1 MSKPTILCVDDE
13 RNVLLTLRNQLM
25 QEFPNFMIEIAES
38 AEEALE
44 VVEDLLDNGIDL
56 PLVIADQIMPRMKG
70 DQFLIELND
79 RYPKILKVMLT
90 GQASA
95 EEVGNAVNRGSL
107 YRFMSKPW
115 NKQDLQLTVSEALRS
130 YQQDRKIEQQYLD
143 LEQAKLELENL
154 NTNLEKQVQERTQ
167 QLQISEERYRI
178 ISEISPVGIFCN
190 DTKGT
195 CTYANAKTLQI
206 TGLTLDENLGEG
218 WGKNLHPDDRGWM
231 YNTWTNFVEQINLG
245 NDAEY
250 CIEHRY
256 LYPDG
261 SIKWGFVQAVPE
273 LNTNGDVVGF
283 VGAVSDISDR
293 KTNEEALRQSEAK
306 QRALVEALPD
316 LVMRVSREGIYL
328 DFYATRA
335 FSVIGKTGDYIG
347 THISDSLPSN
357 LVERRMN
364 AIHAALETKEMQIYE
379 QEISVGDNLQIEEFR
394 VVACGENEVLIVG
407 RDISDR
413 KRAEIAL
420 RESES
425 HKAALIRA
433 LPDLIMRIHKD
444 GTYLEF
450 HSTES
455 FKVFG
460 NAEDFVGTNL
470 NKDLPPNIVEQRMRM
485 INEALKTG
493 DIQLY
498 EQEILVDGKI
508 QTEEVRIVPYTD
520 DQVILLVRDISDRK
534 HAEEAL
540 KRSEEITKE
549 REQQFLSLLNNI
561 PHIAWLKDR
570 DGRFLAVNEP
580 FAQACGYESSQLV
593 GLNDLD
599 IWDHQLAE
607 AYIQDD
613 REVINFGK
621 QKQVEERLLTADG
634 TYRWIVTS
642 KSPVFND
649 SRQSIGT
656 AGIAM
661 DITDRKQSELALQS
675 LLEGTAAVTGKEFFP
690 ELVKHIAIALDVSY
704 VFITKLSGE
713 NLETMAWYTDDLI
726 QPNFTY
732 SIAHSPC
739 ERAFRDGIYNCSSG
753 VKQLFP
759 LNEDLAKMDV
769 DNYMGTALQNSA
781 GKKIGVICVL
791 NHQPLANPKRAELL
805 LRIFGARASAELERM
820 QVFEDLQIL
829 NAELEQRVQER
840 TQELL
845 KASNFLEAI
854 IENLPVALF
863 VKNGKEER
871 FGEFLLWNNTCET
884 MFGLTKAQAIGRP
897 LYDIFPK
904 EQSDFFEKKD
914 RSSFALNKIED
925 IPEEPIDSFT
935 LGRRI
940 LHTIKVPVFDE
951 HGSPDYLICI
961 SEDISDRKAA
971 ELERDRLL
979 QELSQ
984 LNKNLELRVEERTA
998 ELVNAQERIIA
1009 QEKLASLGT
1018 LTAGIAHE
1026 LRNPL
1031 NFVTNYALGSIEL
1044 SQELLETIEPLFPSL
1059 EPDTS
1064 NLVESLIA
1072 DLQENST
1079 TIRAHSQR
1087 AENIIS
1093 NMMQHARTD
1102 DTKAIPQPT
1111 QINDLLDQS
1120 LKLAYH
1126 SKKMLDSNFNVT
1138 IQTDYTANLDLVDLV
1153 TGSMSRAFIN
1163 LIDNAC
1169 DAMRQ
1174 QKDLL
1179 NILKDT
1185 ENYHPMLRLSTRSLG
1200 DRVEIRIRDNGCGIA
1215 PEIQSQILDPFF
1227 TTKPPGEGT
1236 GLGLFLTHDIIVKQ
1250 HKGTLTINPIASQF
1264 TEIIVTIPYRYT

>member
-13 RNVLLTLRNQLM
+13 RNVLFTLRNQLM
-25 QEFPNFMIEIAES
+25 RYFPDFMIEIAES

-44 VVEDLLDNGIDL
+44 VVEDLLDNGL
-56 PLVIADQIMPRMKG
+56 EVPLVIADQIMPRMKG
-70 DQFLIELND
+70 DQFLIELHD
-79 RYPKILKVMLT
+79 RHPKILKVMLT
-90 GQASA
+90 GHASA
-95 EEVGNAVNRGSL
+95 EVVGNVVNRASL

-115 NKQDLQLTVSEALRS
+115 NKQDLQLTVSEALQS
-130 YQQDRKIEQQYLD
+130 YQKDRKIEQQYLD
-143 LEQAKLELENL
+143 LEQSKLELEDL
-154 NTNLEKQVQERTQ
+154 NANLEKQVQDRTQ

-190 DTKGT
+190 DTKGI

-206 TGLTLDENLGEG
+206 TGLTLDENLGNG

-231 YNTWTNFVEQINLG
+231 YNAWTNFVEQINLG

-261 SIKWGFVQAVPE
+261 SIKWGLVQAVPE
-273 LNTNGDVVGF
+273 SDANGDVVGF

-293 KTNEEALRQSEAK
+293 KKNEEALRLSEAK
-306 QRALVEALPD
+306 HRALIEALPD

-328 DFYATRA
+328 DFYATSA
-335 FSVIGKTGDYIG
+335 FRVIGKTGDFIG
-347 THISDSLPSN
+347 THIRDSLPPD

-364 AIHAALETKEMQIYE
+364 AINAALETKEMQIYE
-379 QEISVGDNLQIEEFR
+379 QEISVSENVQTEECR
-394 VVACGENEVLIVG
+394 VVACGKNEVLIVG

-413 KRAEIAL
+413 KLAEIAL

-433 LPDLIMRIHKD
+433 LPDLIMRISKD

-460 NAEDFVGTNL
+460 DAEDFVGTNL
-470 NKDLPPNIVEQRMRM
+470 EQDLPPSVVEQRMKM
-485 INEALKTG
+485 INEALETG

-520 DQVILLVRDISDRK
+520 DEVLLLVRDIS
-534 HAEEAL
+534 
-540 KRSEEITKE
+540 
-549 REQQFLSLLNNI
+549 
-561 PHIAWLKDR
+561 
-570 DGRFLAVNEP
+570 
-580 FAQACGYESSQLV
+580 
-593 GLNDLD
+593 
-599 IWDHQLAE
+599 
-607 AYIQDD
+607 
-613 REVINFGK
+613 
-621 QKQVEERLLTADG
+621 
-634 TYRWIVTS
+634 
-642 KSPVFND
+642 
-649 SRQSIGT
+649 
-656 AGIAM
+656 
-661 DITDRKQSELALQS
+661 DRKQSELALQS

-690 ELVKHIAIALDVSY
+690 ELVKHIAIALDVSH
-704 VFITKLSGE
+704 VFITKVAGE
-713 NLETMAWYTDDLI
+713 NLETMAWYADKQI
-726 QPNFTY
+726 QPNFIY
-732 SIAHSPC
+732 PIAHTPSGS
-739 ERAFRDGIYNCSSG
+739 AFRNGIYNCSSG

-759 LNEDLAKMDV
+759 LDEDLVKMDV
-769 DNYMGTALQNSA
+769 DNYIGVVLQNSA
-781 GKKIGVICVL
+781 DEKIGVICVL

-829 NAELEQRVQER
+829 NTELEQRVQER

-845 KASNFLEAI
+845 KARNFLEAI
-854 IENLPVALF
+854 IENIPVALF

-884 MFGLTKAQAIGRP
+884 MFGLTKEQAIGRS
-897 LYDIFPK
+897 LYNVFPK
-904 EQSDFFEKKD
+904 EQSEFFKEKD
-914 RSSFALNKIED
+914 YSSFALGKIED
-925 IPEEPIDSFT
+925 IPEESIDSLT

-951 HGSPDYLICI
+951 HGKPDYLICI

-984 LNKNLELRVEERTA
+984 LNKSLELRVEERTVA
-998 ELVNAQERIIA
+998 LVNAQERIIA

-1031 NFVTNYALGSIEL
+1031 NFVTNYAKGSIEL
-1044 SQELLETIEPLFPSL
+1044 SQELLETIQPLFPSL

-1064 NLVESLIA
+1064 DLVEALIA

-1079 TIRAHSQR
+1079 TIRSHSQR

-1102 DTKAIPQPT
+1102 DAKASPQPT

-1126 SKKMLDSNFNVT
+1126 SKKMLDSNFNIT
-1138 IQTDYTANLDLVDLV
+1138 ILTDYTDNLDIVDLV

-1169 DAMRQ
+1169 DAMRH

-1179 NILKDT
+1179 DFSKDA
-1185 ENYHPMLRLSTRSLG
+1185 ENYHPTLNLSTRSLG

-1250 HKGTLTINPIASQF
+1250 HKGTLTINPNASQF

>member
-13 RNVLLTLRNQLM
+13 RNILLTLRNQLM
-25 QEFPNFMIEIAES
+25 QDFPDFMIEIAES
-38 AEEALE
+38 AEEAIE
-44 VVEDLLDNGIDL
+44 VVEDLLSNGIEL

-115 NKQDLQLTVSEALRS
+115 NKHDLQLTVSEALRS
-130 YQQDRKIEQQYLD
+130 YQQSRKIEQQYSD
-143 LEQAKLELENL
+143 LEQAKLELEDL
-154 NTNLEKQVQERTQ
+154 NTSLEKQVQDRTQ

-178 ISEISPVGIFCN
+178 ISEISPVGIFSN
-190 DTKGT
+190 DAKGN

-206 TGLTLDENLGEG
+206 TGLTSEENLGDG
-218 WGKNLHPDDRGWM
+218 WGKNLHPDDRVWM
-231 YNTWTNFVEQINLG
+231 YEAWTNFVEQSNLG
-245 NDAEY
+245 HNVEY

-261 SIKWGFVQAVPE
+261 STKWGFVQAVPE
-273 LNTNGDVVGF
+273 RNLNGDVVGF

-293 KTNEEALRQSEAK
+293 KKNEELIRLSEQK
-306 QRALVEALPD
+306 QRALIGALPD

-328 DFYATRA
+328 DFYSTST
-335 FSVIGKTGDYIG
+335 FKVIGKAGGFVG
-347 THISDSLPSN
+347 THINDTLPPE
-357 LVERRMN
+357 LAARRMN
-364 AIHAALETKEMQIYE
+364 AIHNALATKEIQVYE
-379 QEISVGDNLQIEEFR
+379 QEILIGGQLQIEECR
-394 VVACGENEVLIVG
+394 VVACGEDEVLIVG

-413 KRAEIAL
+413 KFAEIAL
-420 RESES
+420 RKSES

-450 HSTES
+450 HSTDN

-460 NAEDFVGTNL
+460 EAEDFVGKHLDKNL
-470 NKDLPPNIVEQRMRM
+470 SPNVVDQRIKM
-485 INEALKTG
+485 INESLETG
-493 DIQLY
+493 DIQIY
-498 EQEILVDGKI
+498 EQEVLVDGKT

-520 DQVILLVRDISDRK
+520 DEVLLLVRDIS
-534 HAEEAL
+534 
-540 KRSEEITKE
+540 
-549 REQQFLSLLNNI
+549 
-561 PHIAWLKDR
+561 
-570 DGRFLAVNEP
+570 
-580 FAQACGYESSQLV
+580 
-593 GLNDLD
+593 
-599 IWDHQLAE
+599 
-607 AYIQDD
+607 
-613 REVINFGK
+613 
-621 QKQVEERLLTADG
+621 
-634 TYRWIVTS
+634 
-642 KSPVFND
+642 
-649 SRQSIGT
+649 
-656 AGIAM
+656 
-661 DITDRKQSELALQS
+661 DRKQSELALQS
-675 LLEGTAAVTGKEFFP
+675 LLEGTASVTGQEFFP
-690 ELVKHIAIALDVSY
+690 ELVKHIAIALDVSH
-704 VFITKLSGE
+704 VFINKFSGE
-713 NLETMAWYTDDLI
+713 KLETMAWYADDRV
-726 QPNFTY
+726 QPNLTY
-732 SIAHSPC
+732 SIANTPC
-739 ERAFRDGIYNCSSG
+739 ERAFRDGIYTCSSRL
-753 VKQLFP
+753 KQLFS
-759 LNEDLAKMDV
+759 LDEDLAKMNV
-769 DNYMGTALQNSA
+769 DNYMGMALQNSA

-791 NHQPLANPKRAELL
+791 NPQPLANPTRAELL

-829 NAELEQRVQER
+829 NIELEQRVRER
-840 TQELL
+840 TKELS
-845 KASNFLEAI
+845 KARNFLEAI

-863 VKNGKEER
+863 VKNGRKER
-871 FGEFLLWNNTCET
+871 FGEFLLWNNTCELI
-884 MFGLTKAQAIGRP
+884 FGCSKEQALGKSV
-897 LYDIFPK
+897 YDFFPK
-904 EQSDFFEKKD
+904 EQSDFFHEKD
-914 RSSFALNKIED
+914 RSSFAIGKIED
-925 IPEEPIDSFT
+925 IPEEPIDSLT

-940 LHTIKVPVFDE
+940 LHTVKVPIFDE
-951 HGSPDYLICI
+951 YGNPDYLICI
-961 SEDISDRKAA
+961 SEDISDRKAT

-984 LNKNLELRVEERTA
+984 LNKSLELRVEERTA
-998 ELVNAQERIIA
+998 ALVNAQERIIA

-1044 SQELLETIEPLFPSL
+1044 SQELLEAIEPLRLSFDF
-1059 EPDTS
+1059 ETS
-1064 NLVESLIA
+1064 DLVETLIA
-1072 DLQENST
+1072 DLQENALS
-1079 TIRAHSQR
+1079 IRTHSQR
-1087 AENIIS
+1087 AENIIF

-1102 DTKAIPQPT
+1102 EAKASPRPT

-1126 SKKMLDSNFNVT
+1126 SKKIQNSNFDIT
-1138 IQTDYTANLDLVDLV
+1138 FQTNYTTDLELVDLV

-1163 LIDNAC
+1163 LIDNAY
-1169 DAMRQ
+1169 DAMRH
-1174 QKDLL
+1174 QK
-1179 NILKDT
+1179 NILDLSKGT
-1185 ENYHPMLRLSTRSLG
+1185 EKYRPTLSLSTRSLG

-1215 PEIQSQILDPFF
+1215 PEIQNKLLDPFF

>member
-25 QEFPNFMIEIAES
+25 QDFPDFMIEIAES
-38 AEEALE
+38 AEEAIE
-44 VVEDLLDNGIDL
+44 VVEDLLSNGIEL

-115 NKQDLQLTVSEALRS
+115 NKHDLQLTVSEALRS
-130 YQQDRKIEQQYLD
+130 YQQARKIEQQYSD
-143 LEQAKLELENL
+143 LEQAKLELEDL
-154 NTNLEKQVQERTQ
+154 NTSLEKQVQDRTQ

-178 ISEISPVGIFCN
+178 ISEISPVGIFSN
-190 DTKGT
+190 DAKGN

-206 TGLTLDENLGEG
+206 TGLTSEENLGDG
-218 WGKNLHPDDRGWM
+218 WGKNLHPDDRVWM
-231 YNTWTNFVEQINLG
+231 YEAWTNFVEQSNLG
-245 NDAEY
+245 HNVEY

-261 SIKWGFVQAVPE
+261 STKWGFVQAVPE
-273 LNTNGDVVGF
+273 RNLNGDVVGF

-293 KTNEEALRQSEAK
+293 KQNEELIRLSEQK
-306 QRALVEALPD
+306 QRALIEALPD

-328 DFYATRA
+328 DFYSTST
-335 FSVIGKTGDYIG
+335 FKVIGKSGGFVG
-347 THISDSLPSN
+347 THINDTLPPE
-357 LVERRMN
+357 LAARRMN
-364 AIHAALETKEMQIYE
+364 AIHNALATKEIQVYE
-379 QEISVGDNLQIEEFR
+379 QEILIGGHLQIEECR
-394 VVACGENEVLIVG
+394 VVACGEDEVVIVG

-413 KRAEIAL
+413 KFAEIAL

-460 NAEDFVGTNL
+460 EAEDFVGNHL
-470 NKDLPPNIVEQRMRM
+470 DKDLSPNVVEQRMKM
-485 INEALKTG
+485 INWALETG
-493 DIQLY
+493 DIQIY
-498 EQEILVDGKI
+498 EQEVLVDGKN

-520 DQVILLVRDISDRK
+520 DEVLLLVRDIS
-534 HAEEAL
+534 
-540 KRSEEITKE
+540 
-549 REQQFLSLLNNI
+549 
-561 PHIAWLKDR
+561 
-570 DGRFLAVNEP
+570 
-580 FAQACGYESSQLV
+580 
-593 GLNDLD
+593 
-599 IWDHQLAE
+599 
-607 AYIQDD
+607 
-613 REVINFGK
+613 
-621 QKQVEERLLTADG
+621 
-634 TYRWIVTS
+634 
-642 KSPVFND
+642 
-649 SRQSIGT
+649 
-656 AGIAM
+656 
-661 DITDRKQSELALQS
+661 DRKQSELALQS
-675 LLEGTAAVTGKEFFP
+675 LLEGTAAVTGQEFFP
-690 ELVKHIAIALDVSY
+690 ELVKHIAIALNVSH
-704 VFITKLSGE
+704 VFITKVCGE
-713 NLETMAWYTDDLI
+713 NLETVAWYADKQI
-726 QPNFTY
+726 QPNLTY
-732 SIAHSPC
+732 PIAYTPC
-739 ERAFRDGIYNCSSG
+739 GSTFQNGIYICSSG
-753 VKQLFP
+753 VKQIFP
-759 LNEDLAKMDV
+759 LDEDLVKMDV
-769 DNYMGTALQNSA
+769 DNYMGMTLQNSA

-791 NHQPLANPKRAELL
+791 NHEPLDNPKRAELL
-805 LRIFGARASAELERM
+805 LRIFGARASAELERTH
-820 QVFEDLQIL
+820 VFEDLQIL
-829 NAELEQRVQER
+829 NAELERRVQER

-845 KASNFLEAI
+845 KARNFLEAI

-863 VKNGKEER
+863 VKNGKEEK
-871 FGEFLLWNNTCET
+871 FGEFLLWNNTCNH
-884 MFGLTKAQAIGRP
+884 MFGCDKEQALGKSV
-897 LYDIFPK
+897 YDFFPK
-904 EQSDFFEKKD
+904 EQSDFFNEKD
-914 RSSFALNKIED
+914 RSSFALGKIED
-925 IPEEPIDSFT
+925 IPEEPIDSLT

-951 HGSPDYLICI
+951 HGKPDYLICI
-961 SEDISDRKAA
+961 SEDISDRKAT

-984 LNKNLELRVEERTA
+984 LNKSLELRVEERTA
-998 ELVNAQERIIA
+998 ALVNAQERIIA

-1031 NFVTNYALGSIEL
+1031 NFVTNYAKGSIEL
-1044 SQELLETIEPLFPSL
+1044 SQELLETIQPLFPSL
-1059 EPDTS
+1059 DLEASDFVT
-1064 NLVESLIA
+1064 SLIA
-1072 DLQENST
+1072 DLQENAT
-1079 TIRAHSQR
+1079 TIRTHSQR
-1087 AENIIS
+1087 AENIIF

-1102 DTKAIPQPT
+1102 EAKASPRST

-1126 SKKMLDSNFNVT
+1126 SKKIQNSNFDIT
-1138 IQTDYTANLDLVDLV
+1138 IQTDYTTDLELVDVV

-1163 LIDNAC
+1163 LIDNAY
-1169 DAMRQ
+1169 DAMRH
-1174 QKDLL
+1174 QKALL
-1179 NILKDT
+1179 EISKDA
-1185 ENYHPMLRLSTRSLG
+1185 EKYHPTLIIATRNLG

-1215 PEIQSQILDPFF
+1215 PEIQTKLLDPFF

-1264 TEIIVTIPYRYT
+1264 TEIIVTIPYKYT

>member
-13 RNVLLTLRNQLM
+13 LNVLLTLRNQLM
-25 QEFPNFMIEIAES
+25 RYFPDFMIEIAES
-38 AEEALE
+38 GEEALE
-44 VVEDLLDNGIDL
+44 VVEDLLDNGLEL
-56 PLVIADQIMPRMKG
+56 PLVIADQIMPKMKG
-70 DQFLIELND
+70 DQFLIELHD
-79 RYPKILKVMLT
+79 RHPKILKVMLT

-95 EEVGNAVNRGSL
+95 EVVGNVVNRGSL

-143 LEQAKLELENL
+143 LEQSKCELEVL
-154 NTNLEKQVQERTQ
+154 NTSLEKQVQERTQ
-167 QLQISEERYRI
+167 QIRQSEERYRI
-178 ISEISPVGIFCN
+178 LSEVVAVGLF
-190 DTKGT
+190 
-195 CTYANAKTLQI
+195 
-206 TGLTLDENLGEG
+206 
-218 WGKNLHPDDRGWM
+218 R
-231 YNTWTNFVEQINLG
+231 F
-245 NDAEY
+245 DAEGQCVY
-250 CIEHRY
+250 VNNRWCEMTGRPASVAMGMGWVETVHPEDIDQLLSDWTKAYESDGHYQGEARY
-256 LYPDG
+256 LRPDG
-261 SIKWGFVQAVPE
+261 SIVWFYGEVLPE
-273 LNTNGDVVGF
+273 FDDNGNIVSYVG
-283 VGAVSDISDR
+283 SLTDISDR
-293 KTNEEALRQSEAK
+293 KKNEEALRLSEAK
-306 QRALVEALPD
+306 QRALIEALPD

-328 DFYATRA
+328 DFYATSA
-335 FSVIGKTGDYIG
+335 FRVIGKTGDFIS
-347 THISDSLPSN
+347 THIRDSLPPD

-379 QEISVGDNLQIEEFR
+379 QEISVGDNIQIEECR

-413 KRAEIAL
+413 KFAEIAL
-420 RESES
+420 RKSES

-460 NAEDFVGTNL
+460 DAEDFVGNNL
-470 NKDLPPNIVEQRMRM
+470 DKDLSPNVVEQRMKM
-485 INEALKTG
+485 INAALETG

-498 EQEILVDGKI
+498 EQEVLVDGKN

-520 DQVILLVRDISDRK
+520 DEVLLLVRDISDRK
-534 HAEEAL
+534 HAEQAL
-540 KRSEEITKE
+540 KRSEELAKE
-549 REQQFLSLLNNI
+549 REQQVLSLLNNI

-599 IWDHQLAE
+599 IWDRELAE
-607 AYIQDD
+607 AYVQDD
-613 REVINFGK
+613 REVINLGK

-642 KSPVFND
+642 KSPVLND

-675 LLEGTAAVTGKEFFP
+675 LLEGTASVTGKEFFP
-690 ELVKHIAIALDVSY
+690 ELVKHIAIALDVSH

-713 NLETMAWYTDDLI
+713 NLETMAWYADKRI
-726 QPNFTY
+726 QPNFIY
-732 SIAHSPC
+732 PIAHTPSGS
-739 ERAFRDGIYNCSSG
+739 AFRDGIYNCSSG

-759 LNEDLAKMDV
+759 LDEDLVKMDV
-769 DNYMGTALQNSA
+769 DNYIGVALQNSVDE
-781 GKKIGVICVL
+781 KLGVICVL

-829 NAELEQRVQER
+829 NTELEQRVRER
-840 TQELL
+840 TQELS
-845 KASNFLEAI
+845 KARNFLEAI

-863 VKNGKEER
+863 VKDGKEEK
-871 FGEFLLWNNTCET
+871 FGEFLLWNNTCEL
-884 MFGLTKAQAIGRP
+884 MFGCGKEQALGKTV
-897 LYDIFPK
+897 YDFFPK
-904 EQSDFFEKKD
+904 EQSDFFNEKD
-914 RSSFALNKIED
+914 RSSFALGKIED
-925 IPEEPIDSFT
+925 IPEEPIDSLT
-935 LGRRI
+935 LGLRI

-951 HGSPDYLICI
+951 HGKPDYLICI

-984 LNKNLELRVEERTA
+984 LNKSLELRVEERTA
-998 ELVNAQERIIA
+998 ALVNAQERIIA

-1031 NFVTNYALGSIEL
+1031 NFVTNYAKGSIEL
-1044 SQELLETIEPLFPSL
+1044 SQELLETIQPLIPSL
-1059 EPDTS
+1059 DLDTS
-1064 NLVESLIA
+1064 DFVTSLIA

-1079 TIRAHSQR
+1079 SIRAHSQR

-1102 DTKAIPQPT
+1102 DAKASPQPT

-1126 SKKMLDSNFNVT
+1126 SKKMLDNNFNIT
-1138 IQTDYTANLDLVDLV
+1138 ILTDYTDNLDLVDLV

-1169 DAMRQ
+1169 DAMRH

-1179 NILKDT
+1179 DFSKDT
-1185 ENYHPMLRLSTRSLG
+1185 ENYHPTLCLSTRSLG

-1215 PEIQSQILDPFF
+1215 PEIQNKLLDPFF

>member
-25 QEFPNFMIEIAES
+25 QDFPDFMIEIAES
-38 AEEALE
+38 AEEAIE
-44 VVEDLLDNGIDL
+44 VVEDLLSNGIEL

-143 LEQAKLELENL
+143 LEQSKLELEDL
-154 NTNLEKQVQERTQ
+154 NSSLEKLVQDRTE
-167 QLQISEERYRI
+167 QLLISEEHYRI
-178 ISEISPVGIFCN
+178 LSELSPVGIFRN
-190 DTKGT
+190 DAKGN

-206 TGLTLDENLGEG
+206 TGLTSEENLGDG
-218 WGKNLHPDDRGWM
+218 WGKNLHPDDRIWM
-231 YNTWTNFVEQINLG
+231 YAAWTNFVEQSNLG
-245 NDAEY
+245 HKVEY

-261 SIKWGFVQAVPE
+261 STKWGFVQAVPE
-273 LNTNGDVVGF
+273 RNTNGDVVGF

-293 KTNEEALRQSEAK
+293 KKNEELLRLSEQK
-306 QRALVEALPD
+306 QRALIEALPD

-328 DFYATRA
+328 DFYATSA
-335 FSVIGKTGDYIG
+335 FRVIGKTGDFIG
-347 THISDSLPSN
+347 THINDSLPPE
-357 LVERRMN
+357 LAVRRMN
-364 AIHAALETKEMQIYE
+364 AISNAIETKEMQIYE
-379 QEISVGDNLQIEEFR
+379 QEISVGGILQIEECR
-394 VVACGENEVLIVG
+394 VVACGENEVLILG

-413 KRAEIAL
+413 KLAEIAL
-420 RESES
+420 RKSES

-460 NAEDFVGTNL
+460 DAEDFVGNNL
-470 NKDLPPNIVEQRMRM
+470 DKDLSPNVVEQRMKM
-485 INEALKTG
+485 INAALETG

-520 DQVILLVRDISDRK
+520 DEVLLLVRDISDRK
-534 HAEEAL
+534 
-540 KRSEEITKE
+540 
-549 REQQFLSLLNNI
+549 
-561 PHIAWLKDR
+561 
-570 DGRFLAVNEP
+570 
-580 FAQACGYESSQLV
+580 
-593 GLNDLD
+593 
-599 IWDHQLAE
+599 
-607 AYIQDD
+607 
-613 REVINFGK
+613 
-621 QKQVEERLLTADG
+621 
-634 TYRWIVTS
+634 
-642 KSPVFND
+642 
-649 SRQSIGT
+649 
-656 AGIAM
+656 
-661 DITDRKQSELALQS
+661 QSEIALQS
-675 LLEGTAAVTGKEFFP
+675 LLEGTASVTGQEFFP
-690 ELVKHIAIALDVSY
+690 ELVKHIAIALDVSH

-713 NLETMAWYTDDLI
+713 NLETVAWYADKQI
-726 QPNFTY
+726 QPNLTY
-732 SIAHSPC
+732 PIAYTPC
-739 ERAFRDGIYNCSSG
+739 GSAFQNGIYSCSSG

-759 LNEDLAKMDV
+759 LDEDLVKMDA
-769 DNYMGTALQNSA
+769 DNYMGMALQNSD
-781 GKKIGVICVL
+781 GKKVGVICVL
-791 NHQPLANPKRAELL
+791 NHEPLDNPKRAELL

-829 NAELEQRVQER
+829 NTELEQRVQER

-845 KASNFLEAI
+845 KARNFLEAI
-854 IENLPVALF
+854 IENIPVALF
-863 VKNGKEER
+863 VKDGKEEK
-871 FGEFLLWNNTCET
+871 FGEFLLWNNTCKL
-884 MFGLTKAQAIGRP
+884 MFGCDKEQALGKSV
-897 LYDIFPK
+897 YDFFPK
-904 EQSDFFEKKD
+904 EQSDFFNEKD
-914 RSSFALNKIED
+914 RSSFALGKIED
-925 IPEEPIDSFT
+925 IPEEPIDSLTF
-935 LGRRI
+935 GRRI

-951 HGSPDYLICI
+951 HGKPDYLICI
-961 SEDISDRKAA
+961 SEDISERKAT

-984 LNKNLELRVEERTA
+984 LNKSLELRVEERTA
-998 ELVNAQERIIA
+998 ALVNAQERIIA

-1031 NFVTNYALGSIEL
+1031 NFVTNYAKGSIEL
-1044 SQELLETIEPLFPSL
+1044 SQELLETIQPLIPSL
-1059 EPDTS
+1059 DLDTS
-1064 NLVESLIA
+1064 DFVTSLIA

-1079 TIRAHSQR
+1079 SIRAHSQR

-1102 DTKAIPQPT
+1102 DAKASPQPT

-1120 LKLAYH
+1120 IKLAYH
-1126 SKKMLDSNFNVT
+1126 SKKMLDNNFNIT
-1138 IQTDYTANLDLVDLV
+1138 ILTDYTDNLDLVDLV

-1169 DAMRQ
+1169 DAMRH

-1179 NILKDT
+1179 DFSKDT
-1185 ENYHPMLRLSTRSLG
+1185 ENYHPTLCLSTRSLG

-1215 PEIQSQILDPFF
+1215 PEIQNKLLDPFF

>member
-25 QEFPNFMIEIAES
+25 QDFPDFMIEIAES
-38 AEEALE
+38 AEEAIE
-44 VVEDLLDNGIDL
+44 VVEDLLSNGIEL

-130 YQQDRKIEQQYLD
+130 YQQSRKIEQQYLD
-143 LEQAKLELENL
+143 LEQAKLELEDL
-154 NTNLEKQVQERTQ
+154 NTSLEKQVQDRTQ

-178 ISEISPVGIFCN
+178 ISEISPVGIFSN
-190 DTKGT
+190 DAKGN

-206 TGLTLDENLGEG
+206 TGLTSEENLGDG
-218 WGKNLHPDDRGWM
+218 LGKNLHPDDRVWM
-231 YNTWTNFVEQINLG
+231 HEAWTNFVEQSNLG
-245 NDAEY
+245 HNVEY

-256 LYPDG
+256 LNPDG

-273 LNTNGDVVGF
+273 RNLNGDVVGF
-283 VGAVSDISDR
+283 VGSVSDISDR
-293 KTNEEALRQSEAK
+293 KKNEELIRLSEQK
-306 QRALVEALPD
+306 QRALIGALPD

-328 DFYATRA
+328 DFYSTST
-335 FSVIGKTGDYIG
+335 FKVIGKAGGFVG
-347 THISDSLPSN
+347 THINDTLPPELAS
-357 LVERRMN
+357 RRMN
-364 AIHAALETKEMQIYE
+364 AIHNALTTKKIQIYE
-379 QEISVGDNLQIEEFR
+379 QEILVGGLLQIEECR
-394 VVACGENEVLIVG
+394 VVACGEEEVLIVG

-413 KRAEIAL
+413 KFAEIAL

-425 HKAALIRA
+425 HKAAIIRA

-450 HSTES
+450 HSTDS

-460 NAEDFVGTNL
+460 EAEDFVGKHLDKNL
-470 NKDLPPNIVEQRMRM
+470 SPNVVEQRMKM
-485 INEALKTG
+485 INASLETG
-493 DIQLY
+493 DIQIY
-498 EQEILVDGKI
+498 EQEVLVDGKN

-520 DQVILLVRDISDRK
+520 DEVLLLVRDIS
-534 HAEEAL
+534 
-540 KRSEEITKE
+540 
-549 REQQFLSLLNNI
+549 
-561 PHIAWLKDR
+561 
-570 DGRFLAVNEP
+570 
-580 FAQACGYESSQLV
+580 
-593 GLNDLD
+593 
-599 IWDHQLAE
+599 
-607 AYIQDD
+607 
-613 REVINFGK
+613 
-621 QKQVEERLLTADG
+621 
-634 TYRWIVTS
+634 
-642 KSPVFND
+642 
-649 SRQSIGT
+649 
-656 AGIAM
+656 
-661 DITDRKQSELALQS
+661 DRKQSELALQS

-690 ELVKHIAIALDVSY
+690 ELVKHIAIALNVSH
-704 VFITKLSGE
+704 VFITKFSGE
-713 NLETMAWYTDDLI
+713 KLETMAWYADNLI
-726 QPNFTY
+726 QRNFTY
-732 SIAHSPC
+732 SIANTPC
-739 ERAFRDGIYNCSSG
+739 ERAFRDGIYICSSRL
-753 VKQLFP
+753 KQLFP
-759 LNEDLAKMDV
+759 LDEDLAKMDV
-769 DNYMGTALQNSA
+769 DNYMGMALQNSA

-791 NHQPLANPKRAELL
+791 NPQSLANPKRAELL

-829 NAELEQRVQER
+829 NTELEQRVRER
-840 TQELL
+840 TQELS
-845 KASNFLEAI
+845 KARNFLEAI

-863 VKNGKEER
+863 VKNGRKER
-871 FGEFLLWNNTCET
+871 FGEFLLWNNTCELI
-884 MFGLTKAQAIGRP
+884 FGCSKEQALGKSV
-897 LYDIFPK
+897 YDFFPK
-904 EQSDFFEKKD
+904 EQSDFFNEKD
-914 RSSFALNKIED
+914 RSSFAIGKIED
-925 IPEEPIDSFT
+925 IPEEPIDSLT

-940 LHTIKVPVFDE
+940 LHTVKVPIFDE
-951 HGSPDYLICI
+951 YGNPDYLICI
-961 SEDISDRKAA
+961 SEDISDRKAT

-984 LNKNLELRVEERTA
+984 LNKSLELRVEERTA
-998 ELVNAQERIIA
+998 ALVNAQERIIA

-1031 NFVTNYALGSIEL
+1031 NFVINYALGSIEL
-1044 SQELLETIEPLFPSL
+1044 SQELLEAIEPLRPSL
-1059 EPDTS
+1059 DFETS
-1064 NLVESLIA
+1064 DLVKTLIA
-1072 DLQENST
+1072 DLQENAM
-1079 TIRAHSQR
+1079 TIRSHSQR
-1087 AENIIS
+1087 AENIIF

-1102 DTKAIPQPT
+1102 EAKASPRPT

-1126 SKKMLDSNFNVT
+1126 SKKIQNSNFNIT
-1138 IQTDYTANLDLVDLV
+1138 FQTDYTADLELVDLV

-1163 LIDNAC
+1163 LIDNAY
-1169 DAMRQ
+1169 DAMRH
-1174 QKDLL
+1174 QKALL
-1179 NILKDT
+1179 EISKDA
-1185 ENYHPMLRLSTRSLG
+1185 EKYHPTLIIATRNLG

-1215 PEIQSQILDPFF
+1215 PEIQTKLLDPFF

-1264 TEIIVTIPYRYT
+1264 TEIIVTIPYKYT

>member
-1 MSKPTILCVDDE
+1 MSKPIILCVDDE
-13 RNVLLTLRNQLM
+13 RNVLLSLRNQLM
-25 QEFPNFMIEIAES
+25 QDFPGFMIEIAES

-44 VVEDLLDNGIDL
+44 VVEDLLCNGIEL
-56 PLVIADQIMPRMKG
+56 PLVIADQIMPIMKG
-70 DQFLIELND
+70 DQFLIELHN
-79 RYPKILKVMLT
+79 RHPKILKVMLT

-95 EEVGNAVNRGSL
+95 ENVGNVVNRGNV
-107 YRFMSKPW
+107 YRFISKPW
-115 NKQDLQLTVSEALRS
+115 NKKDLQLTVSEALRS

-154 NTNLEKQVQERTQ
+154 NTNLEKQVQDRTQ

-206 TGLTLDENLGEG
+206 TGLTLDENLGNG
-218 WGKNLHPDDRGWM
+218 WGKNLHPDDRGWV
-231 YNTWTNFVEQINLG
+231 YNAWTNFVEQINLG

-250 CIEHRY
+250 RIEHRY

-261 SIKWGFVQAVPE
+261 SIKWGLVQAVPE
-273 LNTNGDVVGF
+273 RNANGDVVGF

-293 KTNEEALRQSEAK
+293 KKNEEALRLSEAK

-328 DFYATRA
+328 DFYATSTFR
-335 FSVIGKTGDYIG
+335 VIGKTGDFIG
-347 THISDSLPSN
+347 THIRDSLPPD
-357 LVERRMN
+357 LGERRMN
-364 AIHAALETKEMQIYE
+364 TIHAALETKEMQIYE
-379 QEISVGDNLQIEEFR
+379 QEILIGGRLQIEECR

-413 KRAEIAL
+413 KLAEIAL
-420 RESES
+420 RKSES

-433 LPDLIMRIHKD
+433 LPDLIMRISKD

-460 NAEDFVGTNL
+460 DAEDFVGTNL
-470 NKDLPPNIVEQRMRM
+470 EQDLPPSVVEQRMKM
-485 INEALKTG
+485 INEALETG

-520 DQVILLVRDISDRK
+520 DEVLLLVRDIS
-534 HAEEAL
+534 
-540 KRSEEITKE
+540 
-549 REQQFLSLLNNI
+549 
-561 PHIAWLKDR
+561 
-570 DGRFLAVNEP
+570 
-580 FAQACGYESSQLV
+580 
-593 GLNDLD
+593 
-599 IWDHQLAE
+599 
-607 AYIQDD
+607 
-613 REVINFGK
+613 
-621 QKQVEERLLTADG
+621 
-634 TYRWIVTS
+634 
-642 KSPVFND
+642 
-649 SRQSIGT
+649 
-656 AGIAM
+656 
-661 DITDRKQSELALQS
+661 DRKQSELALQS
-675 LLEGTAAVTGKEFFP
+675 LLEGTASVTGKEFFP
-690 ELVKHIAIALDVSY
+690 ELVKHIAIALEVSH

-713 NLETMAWYTDDLI
+713 NLETMAWYANKQI

-732 SIAHSPC
+732 PIAHTPSGS
-739 ERAFRDGIYNCSSG
+739 AFRDGIYNCSSG

-759 LNEDLAKMDV
+759 LDEDLVKMDV
-769 DNYMGTALQNSA
+769 DNYIGVALQNSA
-781 GKKIGVICVL
+781 DEKIGVICVL
-791 NHQPLANPKRAELL
+791 NQQPLANPKRAELL

-829 NAELEQRVQER
+829 NIELEQRVRER
-840 TQELL
+840 TQELS
-845 KASNFLEAI
+845 KARNFLEAI

-884 MFGLTKAQAIGRP
+884 MFGLTKEQAIGRS

-904 EQSDFFEKKD
+904 EQSDFFKEKD
-914 RSSFALNKIED
+914 YSSFALGKIED
-925 IPEEPIDSFT
+925 IPEEPIDSLT

-951 HGSPDYLICI
+951 HGNPDYLVCI

-971 ELERDRLL
+971 ELALKQSEEEFRAAFEQVTVGMAEMSLDKRFVKLNQKFCHILGYTEAELLTKSFEEITHPDDLAQGLENTRKLITGEIKTFFMEKRYISKDGQIVWANLNVSIVYNLVGTPKYWIAVIQDISDRKATELERDRLL

-984 LNKNLELRVEERTA
+984 LNKNLELRVEERTVA
-998 ELVNAQERIIA
+998 LVNAQERIIA

-1064 NLVESLIA
+1064 DLVEALIA

-1079 TIRAHSQR
+1079 TIRSHSQR

-1102 DTKAIPQPT
+1102 DAKASPQPT

-1126 SKKMLDSNFNVT
+1126 SKKMLDSNFNIT
-1138 IQTDYTANLDLVDLV
+1138 ILTDYTDNLDLVDLV

-1169 DAMRQ
+1169 DAMRH
-1174 QKDLL
+1174 QKELL
-1179 NILKDT
+1179 NISKDA
-1185 ENYHPMLRLSTRSLG
+1185 ENYHPTLSLSTRSLG

-1250 HKGTLTINPIASQF
+1250 HKGTLTINPNASQF